1 MQASTKITSL
11 RLDEDLLEKAQN
23 YGLNLSQWVNS
34 RLSEF
39 FNGGLAI
46 SQGTQQKQET
56 PDILVH
62 MSDGFKKWLRLNGAP
77 SHHIKSLEKYLS
89 ENFKGLMLSSPQN
102 VLDYMSRI
110 KSQSKYPI
118 LALRKYVKYLE
129 ETQQLTFEQAKRIN
143 KILVIKRSK
152 PDNYLPSDEEVMK
165 AYNKLTDEKDKLIF
179 LILAFSGSRVAE
191 MVKMLSEYDPSQ
203 LTEHNNFIRYS
214 LNYKRGQK
222 NSFHIYMP
230 VQIANKLH
238 KYYKLDRKS
247 ASNMGGRA
255 GLNPKYLRKWFYN
268 KVIMAGVPESV
279 ADFYEGRSPAT
290 VGSSNYLAKTQQADH
305 WYETAM
311 ETLKQT
317 IKI

>member
-11 RLDEDLLEKAQN
+11 RLEEHLLDKAQK

-34 RLSEF
+34 RLNEF
-39 FNGGLAI
+39 FNGSLTL
-46 SQGTQQKQET
+46 SQGTQQKQEA

-62 MSDGFKKWLRLNGAP
+62 MSDGFKKWLNLNNAP
-77 SHHIKSLEKYLS
+77 SHHIKSLERYLT

-102 VLDYMSRI
+102 ILSYTSRM
-110 KSQSKYPI
+110 KKQSKYPI

-129 ETQQLTFEQAKRIN
+129 ETQQITFDHARHLN
-143 KILVIKRSK
+143 KVLIIKRSK
-152 PDNYLPSDEEVMK
+152 PDNFLPSDEEVMK
-165 AYNKLTDEKDKLIF
+165 AYNKLTDEKDRLIF

-191 MVKMLSEYDPSQ
+191 MVKMLSEYDPSF
-203 LTEHNNFIRYS
+203 LTKKDNYIRYS
-214 LNYKRGQK
+214 LNYQRGQK

-230 VQIANKLH
+230 IELSDKLH
-238 KYYKLDRKS
+238 KFYKLDRKS

-268 KVIMAGVPESV
+268 KIIMAGVPESV

-317 IKI
+317 ITL

>member
-11 RLDEDLLEKAQN
+11 RLEEQLLDKAQK
-23 YGLNLSQWVNS
+23 YGLNLSQWVNA
-34 RLSEF
+34 RLNEF
-39 FNGGLAI
+39 FNGGLTL
-46 SQGTQQKQET
+46 SQGTQQKQEA

-62 MSDGFKKWLRLNGAP
+62 MSDGFKKWLKLNNAP
-77 SHHIKSLEKYLS
+77 SHHIKSLERYLS
-89 ENFKGLMLSSPQN
+89 ENFKGLILSSPQN
-102 VLDYMSRI
+102 ILDYTSRM
-110 KSQSKYPI
+110 KKQSKYPI

-129 ETQQLTFEQAKRIN
+129 ETQQITFDHTRHLNRVLI
-143 KILVIKRSK
+143 IKRSK

-165 AYNKLTDEKDKLIF
+165 AYNKLTDDKDKLIF

-191 MVKMLSEYDPSQ
+191 MVKMLSEYEPSQ
-203 LTEHNNFIRYS
+203 LTKKDNYIRYS

-230 VQIANKLH
+230 VEIADKLH
-238 KYYKLDRKS
+238 KFYKLDRKS

-279 ADFYEGRSPAT
+279 ADFYEGRIPAT
-290 VGSSNYLAKTQQADH
+290 VGSSNYLAKTQQGDH

-311 ETLKQT
+311 ETLKRT
-317 IKI
+317 IPL